1 LPSLRSTKLEFASLL
16 AYIPR
21 EGGGG
26 LGEQS
31 RDMMRILK
39 DGRMIGSPPAPLSDL
54 LVRLIK
60 SGVPQVADI
69 ASMLS
74 PTAVLVPVP
83 KSSLFKEG
91 SLWVPEQI
99 ANSFVRSGLGGRSAR
114 LLARSQAIA
123 KAATSLSSG
132 RPRPTALDH
141 FQTLSVQ
148 MELRSPAEIV
158 LIDDVVTTGATLLGC
173 ANKLLESY
181 SSIPIR
187 GFAAMRTISNPSD
200 FNHTLD
206 PVVGSVILRSDGR
219 CHREP

>member
-1 LPSLRSTKLEFASLL
+1 MPPLRSTTLEFASVLS
-16 AYIPR
+16 YIPR
-21 EGGGG
+21 EGGGD
-26 LGEQS
+26 LGDQS

-54 LVRLIK
+54 LARLIK
-60 SGVPQVADI
+60 SGVPDVADI
-69 ASMLS
+69 ASMLG

-99 ANSFVRSGLGGRSAR
+99 ADSFVRSGLGSRSAR
-114 LLARSQAIA
+114 LLTRTRAIA

-141 FQTLSVQ
+141 LQTLAVQ
-148 MELRSPAEIV
+148 TELRSAEEIV
-158 LIDDVVTTGATLLGC
+158 LIDDVVTTGSTLIGC

-181 SSIPIR
+181 PSITIR
-187 GFAAMRTISNPSD
+187 GFAAMRAVSNPLD
-200 FNHTLD
+200 FRHILD
-206 PVVGSVILRSDGR
+206 PIVGLITLRSDGH
-219 CHREP
+219 CHRKP